1 MVSDLLEEKEEF
13 LREAEQ
19 LKQSIADLEKEVIVW
34 KKASENNSYRALLSE
49 DKYNKQKEINQEL
62 VEENESLKT
71 QIKKMECLSEKRIAE
86 LEKENAELDCQK
98 NRNKAC
104 YSCAKATER
113 CFKNEIGC
121 PCEKYK
127 SYKYENAQLKNRN
140 IELAGQKASL
150 ERWYGEAKE
159 LLREYIRINLLP
171 PIERNFDDEVK
182 LFEQA
187 EQFLKDS
194 EVKK

>member
-1 MVSDLLEEKEEF
+1 MIDV
-13 LREAEQ
+13 
-19 LKQSIADLEKEVIVW
+19 
-34 KKASENNSYRALLSE
+34 
-49 DKYNKQKEINQEL
+49 
-62 VEENESLKT
+62 
-71 QIKKMECLSEKRIAE
+71 SEKSVRQIAE
-86 LEKENAELDCQK
+86 LEKENAK
-98 NRNKAC
+98 
-104 YSCAKATER
+104 
-113 CFKNEIGC
+113 
-121 PCEKYK
+121 
-127 SYKYENAQLKNRN
+127 LKNRN
-140 IELAGQKASL
+140 SELAGQKASL